1 MKLSCIWNERQ
12 VSAVAIKI
20 DDLAD
25 AVAREL
31 ADYSQERTDYLKK
44 AIKKVAKE
52 AVQELK
58 STSPKDSGEYAS
70 TWKQK
75 VVYEDRSDIRVRVY
89 NEDNYRLT
97 HLLENGHAKVNG
109 GRVAAHPHIAPAE
122 DNAAKKL
129 DNQVKVVFQR

>member
-1 MKLSCIWNERQ
+1 M
-12 VSAVAIKI
+12 SAVAIKI
-20 DDLAD
+20 DTLAD
-25 AVAREL
+25 AVAKEL
-31 ADYSQERTDYLKK
+31 ASYSQERTDDLKK

-109 GRVAAHPHIAPAE
+109 GRVAAQPHIAPAE

-129 DNQVKVVFQR
+129 DNKVKVVFKG

>member
-12 VSAVAIKI
+12 VSAVATKI

-25 AVAREL
+25 AVAKEL
-31 ADYSQERTDYLKK
+31 ASYSQERTDDLKK

-109 GRVAAHPHIAPAE
+109 GRVAAQPHIAPAE

>member
-1 MKLSCIWNERQ
+1 M
-12 VSAVAIKI
+12 SAVATKI

-25 AVAREL
+25 AVAKEL
-31 ADYSQERTDYLKK
+31 ASYSQERTDDLKK

-109 GRVAAHPHIAPAE
+109 GRVAAQPHIAPAE